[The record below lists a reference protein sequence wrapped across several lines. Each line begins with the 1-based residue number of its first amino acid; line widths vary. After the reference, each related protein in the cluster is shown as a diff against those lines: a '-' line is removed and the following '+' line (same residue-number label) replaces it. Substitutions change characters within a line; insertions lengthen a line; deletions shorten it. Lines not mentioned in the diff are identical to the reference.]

1 MLVNL
6 LFYGFAVLA
15 VLGAAGLIFFRHPM
29 NGAMSFVVTLVCL
42 AGLYALLSAKLIFA
56 LQLIVYAG
64 AIMSLIVFIIMF
76 LNIQPE
82 DLPSEETKIPYI
94 LGGLVLV
101 APVGLLLGKII
112 KTLPNMSVDLVGNNF
127 GGVKPVG
134 LILFQEWLVPF
145 EIVSILLLV
154 SLVGAVVLTG
164 KRGTGKCSTITSF
177 SALSFSVSGSSAS
190 FPGGTFSL
198 CSCPSN

>member
-1 MLVNL
+1 MLVNV

-15 VLGAAGLIFFRHPM
+15 VLGAVGLILFRHPM
-29 NGAMSFVVTLVCL
+29 NGAMSFIVTLISL

-76 LNIQPE
+76 LNIQAE
-82 DLPSEETKIPYI
+82 DLPREEMKLVNI
-94 LGGLVLV
+94 LVGIVLV
-101 APVGLLLGKII
+101 SPVALFLGKIVNS
-112 KTLPNMSVDLVGNNF
+112 LPNLAADLVGNDF

-134 LILFQEWLVPF
+134 LVLYRDWLVPF

-154 SLVGAVVLTG
+154 SLVGAVVLAG
-164 KRGTGKCSTITSF
+164 KRGTVK
-177 SALSFSVSGSSAS
+177 
-190 FPGGTFSL
+190 
-198 CSCPSN
+198 

>member
-1 MLVNL
+1 MLVNV

-15 VLGAAGLIFFRHPM
+15 VLGAVGLILFRPPM
-29 NGAMSFVVTLVCL
+29 NGAMSFIVTLISL

-76 LNIQPE
+76 LNIQAE
-82 DLPSEETKIPYI
+82 DLPREEMKLVNI
-94 LGGLVLV
+94 LVGIVLV
-101 APVGLLLGKII
+101 SPVALFLGKIVTSLP
-112 KTLPNMSVDLVGNNF
+112 TLAADLVGNDF

-134 LILFQEWLVPF
+134 LVLYRDWLVPF

-154 SLVGAVVLTG
+154 SLVGAVVLAG
-164 KRGTGKCSTITSF
+164 KRGTGK
-177 SALSFSVSGSSAS
+177 
-190 FPGGTFSL
+190 
-198 CSCPSN
+198 

>member
-1 MLVNL
+1 MFADGLFML
-6 LFYGFAVLA
+6 FAVLA
-15 VLGAAGLIFFRHPM
+15 VLGAAGLVLFRHPM
-29 NGAMSFVVTLVCL
+29 NGAMSFVVTLISL

-82 DLPSEETKIPYI
+82 DLPKEEGKLLNI
-94 LGGLVLV
+94 LGALIIV
-101 APVGLLLGKII
+101 APIGYFLVKIVNR
-112 KTLPNMSVDLVGNNF
+112 LPNATTELLGNNF

-134 LILFQEWLVPF
+134 LLLFKDWLVPF

-154 SLVGAVVLTG
+154 SLMGALLLAG
-164 KRGTGKCSTITSF
+164 KKKE
-177 SALSFSVSGSSAS
+177 VSK
-190 FPGGTFSL
+190 
-198 CSCPSN
+198 